1 MQPSKPKPQEITYHK
16 CTHAH
21 THKHI
26 RLSVCLA
33 VCLSVCLRLWT
44 YVACI
49 FRRYC
54 VGLFCP
60 LKNNNSSLFLLMCVS
75 VCVWPPVIVIVYVN
89 LGIFSPILYA
99 SVAVTASNKLCTKHF
114 RLKCKNNWK
123 ATGITFKYQQTT
135 HTHRHAC
142 AIAQLRAFHV
152 CVCVWSSHKRENYA
166 YSPTANSGGHSTC
179 KGCLPSVFEET
190 NKLHLFIYVFL
201 LFYHIFPLCIHL
213 TFKIVEFASCAYSA
227 FCVSVKPDESFGKA
241 NNNN

>member
-60 LKNNNSSLFLLMCVS
+60 LNNNISSLFLLMCVS

-152 CVCVWSSHKRENYA
+152 CVCVCDQATKEKTTLTHLQPIVAGIQLARAAFLQFLRKQTSSIYLFTFF
-166 YSPTANSGGHSTC
+166 YSSIISFH
-179 KGCLPSVFEET
+179 
-190 NKLHLFIYVFL
+190 
-201 LFYHIFPLCIHL
+201 
-213 TFKIVEFASCAYSA
+213 CAYI
-227 FCVSVKPDESFGKA
+227 
-241 NNNN
+241 

>member
-60 LKNNNSSLFLLMCVS
+60 LNNNISSLLLLMCVS

-135 HTHRHAC
+135 HTQARVRYRTIESFPC
-142 AIAQLRAFHV
+142 V
-152 CVCVWSSHKRENYA
+152 CVCDQATKEKTTLTHLQPIVAGIQLARAAFLQFLENKQA
-166 YSPTANSGGHSTC
+166 P
-179 KGCLPSVFEET
+179 
-190 NKLHLFIYVFL
+190 FIYLRFSTL
-201 LFYHIFPLCIHL
+201 LSYLSTVH
-213 TFKIVEFASCAYSA
+213 TFNI
-227 FCVSVKPDESFGKA
+227 
-241 NNNN
+241 

>member
-49 FRRYC
+49 FRGYC

-60 LKNNNSSLFLLMCVS
+60 LNNNNSSLFLLMCVS
-75 VCVWPPVIVIVYVN
+75 LCVWPPVIVIVYVN

-123 ATGITFKYQQTT
+123 ATGINFKYQQTNT
-135 HTHRHAC
+135 HTST
-142 AIAQLRAFHV
+142 RALSHNWELSMCV

-179 KGCLPSVFEET
+179 KGCLPSVFRKQT
-190 NKLHLFIYVFL
+190 SSIYLFTF
-201 LFYHIFPLCIHL
+201 FYSSIISFH
-213 TFKIVEFASCAYSA
+213 CAYI
-227 FCVSVKPDESFGKA
+227 
-241 NNNN
+241 